1 MTEKEF
7 MDADYE
13 VISMVNKGRNSDK
26 AGGELPGKV
35 VHFIPEERAD
45 TVLALDER
53 IQKLQEAMPIIATGA
68 VALAFLIGLVL

>member
-35 VHFIPEERAD
+35 VRFIPDERAD

-53 IQKLQEAMPIIATGA
+53 IQKLREAMPIIATGA